1 MKTKKVAHAKKVAP
15 KKTVNKLFPGLPNY
29 TGPQR
34 GYFAFVHHA
43 QLFEHTSEDIK
54 NRIEY
59 VKDRK
64 PTNEQGIRLRHIL
77 LLGPSLSRRIAAI
90 NKQNAPVYGCYNNQ
104 AKHDQTIR
112 AAVLRYARRHI
123 KPLRWNGASLTLVSG
138 REMTG

>member
-1 MKTKKVAHAKKVAP
+1 MKTKKVAHAKVAP
-15 KKTVNKLFPGLPNY
+15 KKPVNKLFPGRSNY

-43 QLFEHTSEDIK
+43 QLFEHTNEDIK
-54 NRIEY
+54 NRVLY
-59 VKDRK
+59 VKQMK
-64 PTNEQGIRLRHIL
+64 PAHEQGIRLRHIL
-77 LLGPSLSRRIAAI
+77 LLSPTLSKRIAAI
-90 NKQNAPVYGCYNNQ
+90 NKQNAPVYGMYNNQ